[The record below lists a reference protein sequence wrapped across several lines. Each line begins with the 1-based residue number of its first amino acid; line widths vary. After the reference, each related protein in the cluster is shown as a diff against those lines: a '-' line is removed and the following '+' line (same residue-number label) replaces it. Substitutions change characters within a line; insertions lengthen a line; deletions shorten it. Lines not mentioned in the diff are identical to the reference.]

1 MKAAVWILKYMN
13 NSLVSRQDPVTNL
26 FDGSWVEASICC
38 AFNFCFNSYFL
49 PSFFFCASHTAHL
62 VPVPRLKPK
71 LNNSERENISPG
83 FFFQI
88 FLLKYFYSWP
98 PSDAKTWAG
107 FSCKFSRE
115 EERGRVFFRNWRGQ
129 LPASVELKDKNKKKA
144 HNRPLRC
151 VKVSPTV
158 TKLSEIYFLP

>member
-38 AFNFCFNSYFL
+38 AFNFCFNSYFCL
-49 PSFFFCASHTAHL
+49 LSSFVPPTLLTLFLSPVWSQNLIIQKEKIFHL
-62 VPVPRLKPK
+62 D
-71 LNNSERENISPG
+71 

-88 FLLKYFYSWP
+88 FRLKYFYSWP

-144 HNRPLRC
+144 HNIPLRC